1 VVGFLELVAVNW
13 IYGTFLNILNYTNYS
28 FSEIYVHI
36 FRTTCINTFNENN
49 PHFYMCH
56 EINDNVKIFICVMN
70 LMTISTF
77 YKCHKINDNVHI
89 FICVIKLMTLSTIL
103 HVS

>member
-36 FRTTCINTFNENN
+36 FRTINTFKEKN

-56 EINDNVKIFICVMN
+56 EFNDNI
-70 LMTISTF
+70 
-77 YKCHKINDNVHI
+77 HI
-89 FICVIKLMTLSTIL
+89 LYMS
-103 HVS
+103 